1 MNKIVLIA
9 IIIVVVAILISAYFI
24 GKSSENN
31 VVEENKSNFAIRWN
45 DFDISPT
52 DPAWINPN
60 TKPGQ
65 I

>member
-24 GKSSENN
+24 GKSSENI
-31 VVEENKSNFAIRWN
+31 VVQENKSNFGKVLSSLDVTN
-45 DFDISPT
+45 PG
-52 DPAWINPN
+52 WINPN
-60 TKPGQ
+60 MPGQ

>member
-24 GKSSENN
+24 GKSSEN
-31 VVEENKSNFAIRWN
+31 VEQNKSIFSNRWN
-45 DFDISPT
+45 DLDISPR
-52 DPAWINPN
+52 DPNWINPN
-60 TKPGQ
+60 MPGQ